1 MREEVIPM
9 LASNGPPDTALTS
22 ATRWALRAERARRLA
37 IMLSRKDA
45 AAVEAY
51 ARECEARARDA
62 IERPSAQRLLAA

>member
-1 MREEVIPM
+1 MPA
-9 LASNGPPDTALTS
+9 LNGPSDPALAY

-51 ARECEARARDA
+51 ARECEARAHDA
-62 IERPSAQRLLAA
+62 IERPATQRLLAA